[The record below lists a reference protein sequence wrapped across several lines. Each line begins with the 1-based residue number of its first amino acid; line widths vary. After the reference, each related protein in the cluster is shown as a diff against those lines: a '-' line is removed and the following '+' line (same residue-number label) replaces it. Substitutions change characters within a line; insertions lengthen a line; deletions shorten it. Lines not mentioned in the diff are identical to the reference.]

1 MKLVELAF
9 FTDQVSEMAA
19 FYQRLLGSEAVAQ
32 SEDMAIFMVGHTK
45 IFIHKNYTP
54 GEGDLPAD
62 NHMAFEVEDLDAAC
76 GELIKRGPDPGSA
89 ANRLLLGSV
98 SLPAGPGW
106 ADGGGLSEGG
116 GVGRRGIQVDK

>member
-19 FYQRLLGSEAVAQ
+19 FYKRLLGTEAVAQ

-54 GEGDLPAD
+54 GEADLPAD
-62 NHMAFEVEDLDAAC
+62 NHMAFEVENLDAAC
-76 GELIKRGPDPGSA
+76 REL
-89 ANRLLLGSV
+89 V
-98 SLPAGPGW
+98 E
-106 ADGGGLSEGG
+106 GGLSLE
-116 GVGRRGIQVDK
+116 VPPADYYWGRSAYLRDPDGQMVEVCQMEAGS